1 MAKKTGLNDFTL
13 WIITI
18 VLLAIAAWTY
28 LKR

>member
-1 MAKKTGLNDFTL
+1 MAKKTGLNDYTL
-13 WIITI
+13 WIITV